1 MKMNTKKEN
10 DIELE
15 KIRYKKMLELLSK
28 NINGE
33 NIEKEIKISNAP
45 IKIDDRNF
53 NEISKKYRNLI
64 IDFWAEWCAPCKA
77 MAPIIEELAKE
88 YAGKIA
94 FGKIN
99 VDENPN
105 IAARFFIM
113 SIPTLVFF
121 KNEKE
126 LNRITGLVPKEII
139 NREIERIYGKL

>member
-1 MKMNTKKEN
+1 MNTKKEN

-28 NINGE
+28 NIKGE
-33 NIEKEIKISNAP
+33 NIEKEIKIPNAP
-45 IKIDDRNF
+45 IKIDDKNF
-53 NEISKKYRNLI
+53 NEITKKYRNLI
-64 IDFWAEWCAPCKA
+64 IDFWAEWCAPCIV

-88 YAGKIA
+88 YAGKIT

-99 VDENPN
+99 VDENPD

-113 SIPTLVFF
+113 SIPTLIFF

-126 LNRITGLVPKEII
+126 LNRIIGLVPKEII
-139 NREIERIYGKL
+139 NREIEKIYGKL